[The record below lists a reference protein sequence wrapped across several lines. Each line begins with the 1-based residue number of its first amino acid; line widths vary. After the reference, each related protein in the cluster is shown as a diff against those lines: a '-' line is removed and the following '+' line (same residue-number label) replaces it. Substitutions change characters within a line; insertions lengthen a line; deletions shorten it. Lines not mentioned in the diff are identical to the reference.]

1 MNMDTIERKILD
13 AAKRA
18 FLKKGFLET
27 NMAEIAAEVGLTRPA
42 MHYYFRTKERLFQ
55 AVFGEILMTFIP
67 KIKDNVT
74 ADIPLEVKI
83 ENIVDTYL
91 NIFRESPQLPYFLI
105 REINRDAENM
115 VSMAITNNIAELGG
129 SLMDALNK
137 EMEEGRMKK
146 MPLIQTGYTF
156 YGLMMTPFLVHPIGE
171 HIFNIDSLSQD
182 FLESWK
188 KNVVNQMVGLLRP

>member
-146 MPLIQTGYTF
+146 KEILEQK
-156 YGLMMTPFLVHPIGE
+156 
-171 HIFNIDSLSQD
+171 NIINIVITNALN
-182 FLESWK
+182 L
-188 KNVVNQMVGLLRP
+188 LLRKEEFFKP